1 MATLQPEFAVA
12 VYFAYILATRS
23 RSLTFGTTN
32 NLVRR
37 VGRHR
42 AMEPD
47 RHREYRLVYFER
59 WKTAEAALLR
69 EQELGRQT
77 YQRLTDLVT
86 AHNPSWS
93 DLAAEWFIPRRA

>member
-1 MATLQPEFAVA
+1 MA
-12 VYFAYILATRS
+12 VYFAYILSTRS

-47 RHREYRLVYFER
+47 RHREHRLVYFER
-59 WKTAEAALLR
+59 WATPEAAVLR
-69 EQELGRQT
+69 EQELGRLT
-77 YQRLTDLVT
+77 YARLTDLIT
-86 AHNPSWS
+86 AHNPAWN
-93 DLAAEWFIPRRA
+93 DLSADWFIPRRA